1 MGKIKTILKK
11 EFKDIVKKKAFIIGT
26 ILSPIFFIGMIFLP
40 SLIMMKVSKTDAKIA
55 VVDLSGQIFTPLKA
69 SLEKGKEPAKKDPQK
84 AVEGDMEGDG
94 QVTFALEEI
103 RSTSSDL
110 PALEERLKQR
120 IEAKE
125 LYGYL
130 IVPSDFF
137 SSRKAQLKAKN
148 VANLGV
154 VRSIEGSL
162 RDIAE
167 RKLLKEENFP
177 EDRIAELTKEVSLS
191 TMKVEKGK
199 EKKGGFIGEYLL
211 SVLLVSLLFGVI
223 MGYGQILMRGVVEE
237 KNARIIEVLLS
248 SVDSFRLLLGK
259 VFGVGLAGLLQVG
272 IWCFMLF
279 GSYFYFT
286 SHLPMEFQGFTLS
299 PSIFLSFALF
309 FVLGYFLY
317 STLFA
322 IAGAVSNTDQEAQQF
337 LQPIMFLI
345 LIPFIIAF
353 STIQNPDTTAVVLL
367 SFFPFFTPIL
377 MFVRTA
383 FSTPPLWQIALSLGL
398 LVLTTLGITYLSA
411 KIFRIGILS
420 YGKKPNLKEILLW
433 LKVK

>member
-1 MGKIKTILKK
+1 M
-11 EFKDIVKKKAFIIGT
+11 
-26 ILSPIFFIGMIFLP
+26 
-40 SLIMMKVSKTDAKIA
+40 
-55 VVDLSGQIFTPLKA
+55 
-69 SLEKGKEPAKKDPQK
+69 
-84 AVEGDMEGDG
+84 
-94 QVTFALEEI
+94 
-103 RSTSSDL
+103 
-110 PALEERLKQR
+110 
-120 IEAKE
+120 
-125 LYGYL
+125 
-130 IVPSDFF
+130 
-137 SSRKAQLKAKN
+137 
-148 VANLGV
+148 ANLGV

-286 SHLPMEFQGFTLS
+286 SYLPMEFQGFTLS

-353 STIQNPDTTAVVLL
+353 STIQNPDNTAVVLL